1 MFSSVARAGG
11 ESSRPS
17 RGPRQRGAA
26 GSRGMTGV
34 AQREFPVG
42 FSRQRRPE
50 DLCIGGGQA
59 VDFRWRVRG
68 HKMLCHGRKPRLDSA
83 GVSGIVTASRA
94 FSISYCFVSIKCCCD
109 AAEKAVDGGVVG
121 AYPLPPDP
129 TCCVWHDTS
138 AGMARRSEPD
148 RKRGSAGSVPS
159 FTREAALRNPRGAS
173 NRRTARRTGALS
185 LK

>member
-1 MFSSVARAGG
+1 MFSSVATAGG

-17 RGPRQRGAA
+17 RGPCGAWNRGASGYDWRCA
-26 GSRGMTGV
+26 TGV
-34 AQREFPVG
+34 PGRP
-42 FSRQRRPE
+42 SCRRQAAG
-50 DLCIGGGQA
+50 LCIGGGQA
-59 VDFRWRVRG
+59 VDFRWLVRG

-83 GVSGIVTASRA
+83 GVSGIVSASRTV
-94 FSISYCFVSIKCCCD
+94 SVSHCFISIKCCCS

-138 AGMARRSEPD
+138 AGMARRSEPG
-148 RKRGSAGSVPS
+148 RKRGSAESVPS
-159 FTREAALRNPRGAS
+159 FTREAALRNPRGVS